1 MVKRYR
7 TVSTRIE
14 EGLFNKF
21 LDVCESKDCKPNTML
36 KNYVEDVVKN
46 VNKGRMV
53 EVERGNRQ
61 EDRFNNGSRE
71 EIEETGLP
79 WGEPPEN
86 KHLHTLKEQIDCP
99 DCYPDI
105 RKKVYD
111 KEFKDADA
119 TCIGCGLLAKK
130 EEARKENWECPNCGS
145 KDAEEKD

>member
-1 MVKRYR
+1 M
-7 TVSTRIE
+7 STKE
-14 EGLFNKF
+14 EW
-21 LDVCESKDCKPNTML
+21 L
-36 KNYVEDVVKN
+36 KWK
-46 VNKGRMV
+46 
-53 EVERGNRQ
+53 
-61 EDRFNNGSRE
+61 
-71 EIEETGLP
+71 EETDKKIDLIMVLGKKLKKQDSP
-79 WGEPPEN
+79 GEKPPEN